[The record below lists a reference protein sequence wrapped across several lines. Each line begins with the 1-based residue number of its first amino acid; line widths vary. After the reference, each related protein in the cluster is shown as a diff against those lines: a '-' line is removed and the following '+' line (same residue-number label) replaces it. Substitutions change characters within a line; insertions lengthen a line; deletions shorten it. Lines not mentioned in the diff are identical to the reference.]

1 MISERPVE
9 ISGSDRLVR
18 RGMLGLPTGPADTA
32 VLFLPSGLKYRAGSH
47 RLNVRFARRLNDLG
61 YATLRF
67 DPAGLGESDGHLSA
81 ARAEDIAGQIE
92 AGLYIGDI
100 RLAVDALREQSGARQ
115 VVVAGLC
122 GGAISAVLA
131 AGAATD
137 AVQGVISMGLPVV
150 PFLPV
155 ESGAVPQAR
164 VARRRVGNYVR
175 KLISTEAWG
184 RVLRGESDFRG
195 IGRNLRGAFAQNRA
209 VAASPQSF
217 LPDENPR
224 FIGSF
229 RTLEA
234 ARIPHLMIFGSSDN
248 RWIEFESTFLAR
260 ELSGSMSGGSYAIEL
275 VPHGSHEFHFESSKV
290 QAGELL
296 EHWMNTRFP
305 LMAPMT
311 RTQEASHDAQ

>member
-1 MISERPVE
+1 MIAERPIE
-9 ISGSDRLVR
+9 ITGPDRLVR
-18 RGMLGLPTGPADTA
+18 RGMLGLPAGPAASA

-47 RLNVRFARRLNDLG
+47 RLNVRFARRLNELG

-67 DPAGLGESDGHLSA
+67 DPVGFGESDGHLSA
-81 ARAEDIAGQIE
+81 ARAEDIASQIE
-92 AGLYIGDI
+92 GGLYIDDV
-100 RLAVDALREQSGARQ
+100 RLAVDALRAQSGARR

-131 AGAATD
+131 AAAATD
-137 AVQGVISMGLPVV
+137 AVDGVVSMGLPVV

-155 ESGAVPQAR
+155 GSGAVPQAR

-175 KLISTEAWG
+175 KLISTDAWG

-195 IGRNLRGAFAQNRA
+195 IGRTLRGAFAQNRA
-209 VAASPQSF
+209 EVSSPETF
-217 LPDENPR
+217 RPDENPR

-229 RTLEA
+229 RALES

-260 ELSGSMSGGSYAIEL
+260 ELSGSMAQGSYAIEL
-275 VPHGSHEFHFESSKV
+275 VPHGSHEFHFESSKR

-305 LMAPMT
+305 PIAPMT
-311 RTQEASHDAQ
+311 RIQEASHDAQ